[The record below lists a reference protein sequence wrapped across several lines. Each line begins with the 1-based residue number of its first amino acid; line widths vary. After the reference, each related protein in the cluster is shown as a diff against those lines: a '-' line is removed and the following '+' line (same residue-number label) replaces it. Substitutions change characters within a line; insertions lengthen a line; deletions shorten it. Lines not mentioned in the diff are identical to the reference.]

1 MSSLDCWCLQLL
13 RSMSLVL
20 LVARLFDLDAD
31 GWRLSSQFIEF
42 LAGHSIIGSHF
53 MSLYKLEVS
62 IEQLHF
68 LAILSP
74 LENPFI
80 TQFY

>member
-1 MSSLDCWCLQLL
+1 MSSLGCWCLQLL

-20 LVARLFDLDAD
+20 LVARSFDLDAD

-68 LAILSP
+68 LATLSP
-74 LENPFI
+74 LKNSFI

>member
-1 MSSLDCWCLQLL
+1 
-13 RSMSLVL
+13 MSLVL
-20 LVARLFDLDAD
+20 LVARSFDLDAD
-31 GWRLSSQFIEF
+31 GWRLSSQIIEF

-68 LAILSP
+68 LVTLSP

-80 TQFY
+80 TQFYLYYN